1 MNFVQNKVTVV
12 VLEVIRF
19 VNSIFTSNSF
29 ILYFIG
35 DNGAWVV
42 DPGDS
47 VPILLWLK
55 NNNKNL
61 RGILVTHSHFDH
73 IYGIN
78 DLCDNFPEVVIYAS
92 KQAREGMF
100 SAKLNSSHYTETPF
114 VVKCTNIK
122 IVEEPYHILL
132 TENIYAKVIATPG
145 HNNDCLSFEINQHLF
160 TGDALIP
167 GIKVYTKSKFGNK
180 LLAKE
185 SIDRIFNSYNPT
197 TLICPGHGDICH
209 LEDILNS
216 GLHN

>member
-1 MNFVQNKVTVV
+1 LK
-12 VLEVIRF
+12 VIRF

-29 ILYFIG
+29 ILYFEG
-35 DNGAWVV
+35 DNVAWVV

-55 NNNKNL
+55 KHNKNL

-78 DLCDNFPEVVIYAS
+78 DLCDNFPEVEIYAS
-92 KQAREGMF
+92 IQAREGMF

-122 IVEEPYHILL
+122 IVEEPDKILL
-132 TENIYAKVIATPG
+132 TENIYAKVISTPG
-145 HNNDCLSFEINQHLF
+145 HNNDCLSFEINQYLI

-167 GIKVYTKSKFGNK
+167 GIKVYTKSKFGDK
-180 LLAKE
+180 LHAKK
-185 SIDRIFNSYNPT
+185 SIVRIFNSYDNK
-197 TLICPGHGDICH
+197 TLICPGHGDICY
-209 LEDILNS
+209 LEDIINS